1 MIVDTLSILLEV
13 QGGNATIKQ
22 IQGVEKAMDKTED
35 TANKAGKSIQ
45 KVGQGYRDLRVGI
58 MRVMAPLAAFGVIV
72 NRTIDFAKQGENLLL
87 MANSAGVAADKFS
100 QLALAAERLGGS
112 RQGMAAVLSS
122 FSAGVMGLRR
132 GEENQLTQAAMYY
145 GVSLGGKNGLANPEE
160 MLFNIARAMQGR
172 SDMEQADMARM
183 LGLDPGTFQLVR
195 QGVEGVRRELEL
207 ADKYNPFKD
216 GSMEDMRHF
225 MLQLRE
231 IKMAFSALTGELAKG
246 ALPHFER
253 WGTAIKDSIDYFL
266 DHLDAVKLGIIAI
279 GTAFMAALGPV
290 YLVLEGIFLI
300 FDDLLTYMQGGD
312 SLLGPLWEK
321 IFHFNETPEEM
332 QKRGE
337 HLTAPL
343 RNAQA
348 LLPEPLKNDPLA
360 VVGMA
365 FPGALIKPLKDAL
378 DLDRYIT
385 PQAVAA
391 GGGGIFNISTYITTK
406 DDPEAV
412 GRAAESG
419 VKDGVQSALD
429 ETSTEVR

>member
-22 IQGVEKAMDKTED
+22 IQGVEKAVDKTEE

-58 MRVMAPLAAFGVIV
+58 MRVMAPLAAFGIIV

-100 QLALAAERLGGS
+100 QLAIAAERLGGS

-183 LGLDPGTFQLVR
+183 LGLDAGTFQLVR

-253 WGTAIKDSIDYFL
+253 WGTAIKDSIDFFL
-266 DHLDAVKLGIIAI
+266 DHLDEVKLGIIAL
-279 GTAFMAALGPV
+279 GTVFMAALGPV
-290 YLVLEGIFLI
+290 YLVLEGIFLL
-300 FDDLLTYMQGGD
+300 FDDILTYMQGGD
-312 SLLGPLWEK
+312 SLLGPVWERL
-321 IFHFNETPEEM
+321 FHLNETPEEKEKR
-332 QKRGE
+332 QKENDTLAG
-337 HLTAPL
+337 AM
-343 RNAQA
+343 
-348 LLPEPLKNDPLA
+348 KNNPFGP
-360 VVGMA
+360 VVGYQAYATKKTMDFLGNA
-365 FPGALIKPLKDAL
+365 DYGKIFGNLAALGPQMGGAVFNTTANFTINESGNVNKTVDGVANGMGQVMGNDVKDE
-378 DLDRYIT
+378 
-385 PQAVAA
+385 
-391 GGGGIFNISTYITTK
+391 ITT
-406 DDPEAV
+406 
-412 GRAAESG
+412 
-419 VKDGVQSALD
+419 GVQQ
-429 ETSTEVR
+429 